1 MTKRKHKL
9 ENLKQSLYEVFDP
22 QDINCIH
29 EELWRWIKA
38 ASNNELYLHMG
49 DPSFILFM
57 ERKFKRMIR
66 YAWHLHQKHKE
77 EFVAEHQMLSP
88 LSEECIEQQRQHMLQ
103 LDDLI
108 TRYKG
113 TVRRLSKA
121 ETENPLLFFHRFFQ
135 YINSKKEWYQILHS
149 WAEYSLSR
157 SSMLDFSN
165 DVDLEA
171 FELIEGLL
179 ESMYLL
185 HLQDHPNQ
193 EYLDPVVKLII
204 EALAP
209 QMIFEVRHPSVG
221 NQNTSIT
228 ELLIVVPDSRQKRLS
243 ELEPI
248 IDLITVSDR
257 FFSCSLHTSSH
268 IIDKL
273 KSGHIYFSLVCISQ
287 NLIYGSLNSL
297 PFNGDADAIKL
308 RQSMPSLSKRGC
320 RVSSKNELNL
330 IALRED
336 AEGRGVL
343 PETLSQVIAET
354 QKTFDTGHQKAQAF
368 HTSALNQSE
377 RSLGLFMLQQAAEL
391 IFRTVALVLYGC
403 EKKTHSF
410 KALKQITRR
419 VAPALNEVLPA
430 NTSEEK
436 RLLQLLEDAYI
447 NGRYANDFEVSDAD
461 FQTLNHRVEKLLSLS
476 REIVNDRIALVLNTS
491 EESILVHS

>member
-9 ENLKQSLYEVFDP
+9 ETLKQSLYEVFDP

-29 EELWRWIKA
+29 EELWRWVKA

-77 EFVAEHQMLSP
+77 EFVAEPQMLSP
-88 LSEECIEQQRQHMLQ
+88 LSESCIEQQRQHMLQ

-204 EALAP
+204 ETISP
-209 QMIFEVRHPSVG
+209 RMIFEVRHSSVG

-228 ELLIVVPDSRQKRLS
+228 EWLIVVPDSRQKRLS

-273 KSGHIYFSLVCISQ
+273 KSGHIYFSFVCIPQ
-287 NLIYGSLNSL
+287 NLIYGSL
-297 PFNGDADAIKL
+297 PG
-308 RQSMPSLSKRGC
+308 RG
-320 RVSSKNELNL
+320 
-330 IALRED
+330 D

-447 NGRYANDFEVSDAD
+447 NGRYANDFEVSEAD
-461 FQTLNHRVEKLLSLS
+461 FQTLNQRVEKLLSLS
-476 REIVNDRIALVLNTS
+476 REIVNDRIALALNTN
-491 EESILVHS
+491 EESILNGTI

>member
-9 ENLKQSLYEVFDP
+9 ETLKQSLYEVFDP

-29 EELWRWIKA
+29 EELWRWVKA

-77 EFVAEHQMLSP
+77 EFVAEQMLSP

-165 DVDLEA
+165 DVDLQA
-171 FELIEGLL
+171 YELIEGLL

-204 EALAP
+204 ETISP
-209 QMIFEVRHPSVG
+209 RMIFEVRHPSVG

-228 ELLIVVPDSRQKRLS
+228 ELLIVVPDSRQRRLS

-248 IDLITVSDR
+248 IDLIAVSDR
-257 FFSCSLHTSSH
+257 FFTCSLHTSSH

-287 NLIYGSLNSL
+287 NLIYT
-297 PFNGDADAIKL
+297 NGML
-308 RQSMPSLSKRGC
+308 
-320 RVSSKNELNL
+320 E
-330 IALRED
+330 
-336 AEGRGVL
+336 L
-343 PETLSQVIAET
+343 PEKPEILDHIIAET

-391 IFRTVALVLYGC
+391 IFRTVALVIYGC

-430 NTSEEK
+430 NTTEEQ

-447 NGRYANDFEVSDAD
+447 NGRYANDFEVSEAD

-476 REIVNDRIALVLNTS
+476 REIFNNRL
-491 EESILVHS
+491 ESLHYKEQHLLESSHA

>member
-9 ENLKQSLYEVFDP
+9 ETLKQSLYEVFDP

-29 EELWRWIKA
+29 EELWRWVKA

-66 YAWHLHQKHKE
+66 YAWHLHQEHKE
-77 EFVAEHQMLSP
+77 EFVAEQMLSP

-103 LDDLI
+103 LDYLI

-165 DVDLEA
+165 DVDLQA
-171 FELIEGLL
+171 YELIEGLL

-204 EALAP
+204 ETIAP
-209 QMIFEVRHPSVG
+209 RMIFEVRHPSVG

-248 IDLITVSDR
+248 LDLLTVSDR

-273 KSGHIYFSLVCISQ
+273 KSGHIYFSLVCIPQ
-287 NLIYGSLNSL
+287 NLIYT
-297 PFNGDADAIKL
+297 NGML
-308 RQSMPSLSKRGC
+308 
-320 RVSSKNELNL
+320 E
-330 IALRED
+330 
-336 AEGRGVL
+336 L
-343 PETLSQVIAET
+343 PEKPEILDNIVAET

-430 NTSEEK
+430 NTTEEQ

-447 NGRYANDFEVSDAD
+447 NGRYANDFEVSEAD

-476 REIVNDRIALVLNTS
+476 REIFNNRL
-491 EESILVHS
+491 ESLHHKEQHLLESSHA